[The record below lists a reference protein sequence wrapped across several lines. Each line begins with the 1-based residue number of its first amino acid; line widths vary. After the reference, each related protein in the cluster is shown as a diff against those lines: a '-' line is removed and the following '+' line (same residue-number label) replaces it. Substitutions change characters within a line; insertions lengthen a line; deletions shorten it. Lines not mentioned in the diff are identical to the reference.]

1 MTDKTVAK
9 RYAKALF
16 AIGEEQGKSEIFA
29 KNMKDLKEVI
39 EENNEVRH
47 MLENQSIDNTQKKA
61 AMKAIF
67 ADADDS
73 VKNFMS
79 LVIDKNRSYFFVDM
93 CKYFQNLIEESS
105 NTVKAIVKSAVVLSD
120 EQIGKIETKF
130 SALIKQNVK
139 AQAMVDPALIGGV
152 QVMIGDKLY
161 DGTVAHQIKQLSDN
175 LKEQRC

>member
-1 MTDKTVAK
+1 
-9 RYAKALF
+9 
-16 AIGEEQGKSEIFA
+16 
-29 KNMKDLKEVI
+29 
-39 EENNEVRH
+39 
-47 MLENQSIDNTQKKA
+47 
-61 AMKAIF
+61 
-67 ADADDS
+67 DS